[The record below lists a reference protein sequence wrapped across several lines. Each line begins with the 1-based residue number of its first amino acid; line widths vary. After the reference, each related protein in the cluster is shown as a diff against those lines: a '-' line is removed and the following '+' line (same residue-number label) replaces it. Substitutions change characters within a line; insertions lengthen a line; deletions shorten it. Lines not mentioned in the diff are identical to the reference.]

1 MCKSTACSVQDPHF
15 TQLFIDEAAQATEPE
30 TLIPLSLVMD
40 PIGAHRKME
49 TALVFDGGHDA
60 ATRLITAGTIAATA
74 GQLLRRWSL

>member
-40 PIGAHRKME
+40 PLGAHCKVE
-49 TALVFDGGHDA
+49 IALVFNGGHDA
-60 ATRLITAGTIAATA
+60 ATRSIMAGTIAATT
-74 GQLLRRWSL
+74 GQLLGWWS